1 MDCWAVFLSL
11 SAAPV
16 VVIYSGV
23 STTAV
28 TVVKETVEQKPP
40 KTVRIMEETVKM
52 EEGPVVTPKEVDD
65 DWFVLWDRAPSKI
78 LTTPKGIAA

>member
-1 MDCWAVFLSL
+1 MFLSL

-16 VVIYSGV
+16 VVIYPDV
-23 STTAV
+23 STTAIM
-28 TVVKETVEQKPP
+28 VVKETVEQKPP

>member
-16 VVIYSGV
+16 VVIYPDV
-23 STTAV
+23 STTAIM
-28 TVVKETVEQKPP
+28 VVKETVEQKPP
-40 KTVRIMEETVKM
+40 KTVRIIEETVKM

-65 DWFVLWDRAPSKI
+65 DWFVLWDRAPSEI